1 MHSSDTSAQKVRILQ
16 FAMLLGALVFAAVV
30 LVFTRNGEMPPQD
43 VGPVLPWLGAG
54 LAVAAT
60 IAAVTVRAT
69 FRKQLQQQ
77 PHVSPGDR
85 AARLG
90 ILPAA
95 ILESAILFNL
105 VTWMVTGSQWPNAVA
120 ATLPFAVALAFA
132 IKGPPAD

>member
-1 MHSSDTSAQKVRILQ
+1 MPSSYYDNSDPLPEE
-16 FAMLLGALVFAAVV
+16 FMLMMLPRQQEPHLCEE
-30 LVFTRNGEMPPQD
+30 TPDQD
-43 VGPVLPWLGAG
+43 GYYL
-54 LAVAAT
+54 
-60 IAAVTVRAT
+60 

-132 IKGPPAD
+132 RKGPPAD